1 MDRLCRFGLINLRRE
16 RRMAAEAVRRFAVKT
31 SSLDAR
37 IIQLSGG
44 NQQKVVLAR
53 WFALAPDV
61 VVLSEP
67 TRGIDVGA
75 KSEVYQLIQGMAEA
89 GAGILFVS
97 SEMQELLGLCDRIL
111 VVSRGRI
118 TSEFAAGTADEEEIA
133 HAAFGGPPAR
143 AA

>member
-1 MDRLCRFGLINLRRE
+1 
-16 RRMAAEAVRRFAVKT
+16 
-31 SSLDAR
+31 
-37 IIQLSGG
+37 
-44 NQQKVVLAR
+44 
-53 WFALAPDV
+53 
-61 VVLSEP
+61 
-67 TRGIDVGA
+67 
-75 KSEVYQLIQGMAEA
+75 MAEA